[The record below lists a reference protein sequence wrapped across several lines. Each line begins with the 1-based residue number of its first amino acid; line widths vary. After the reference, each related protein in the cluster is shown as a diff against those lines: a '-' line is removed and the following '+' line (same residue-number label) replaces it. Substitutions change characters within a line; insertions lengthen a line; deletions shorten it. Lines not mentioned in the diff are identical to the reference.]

1 MLKPLW
7 DKKFMEET
15 GPAAK
20 LNIKRFRKNE
30 KVRNFKLS
38 SHQSAFTLPSL

>member
-15 GPAAK
+15 GPAK
-20 LNIKRFRKNE
+20 LNIERFEKRKRNE
-30 KVRNFKLS
+30 KVRNFELS
-38 SHQSAFTLPSL
+38 SH